1 MALLADSENTAP
13 GKEKLDSVPW
23 IQISQRLGIN
33 STKVNG
39 FYKYRGTTN
48 SKRACY
54 LKNRTED
61 CWIYFQHSKTQGNVW
76 FIGDPKK
83 GNYAYVV
90 EDLEIPV
97 APTQPLHIWNGK
109 EFEEDAS
116 VQMRVYNPEEDSEVG
131 VVKRELQGKLNN
143 LGKVT
148 AYHEGEVIFG
158 TLKEHIEQSRP
169 TMDIHYNALMDGVID
184 KMFQMLETDVDAIKK
199 TLYKFLGLFI
209 YYFKELKDVKKKR
222 NLGVWCNK
230 IFSHCLPYIHAE
242 FVVCEMDVAKK
253 PQVLVNATLV
263 LRNSMEFITDVSPEN
278 SKLLIPIVQACING
292 MTSNSDELSQTDREI
307 FSGPIY
313 MAALFDSVNQS
324 ISLPDVSHAART
336 LINEEKTSN
345 SFRLKLWRLITSL
358 SGAQQNS
365 LVQVEPLFNALKFS
379 MWGKPPAHQVG
390 DLRWVLWHACF
401 IVKCLASCDAH
412 KAELINLG
420 AVNICVEI
428 ISKEFNGQDLYLIPN
443 KENRIQAFGILE
455 HLSFARKFRPHLIRH
470 KPFQL
475 LLDKFKYDEQLGH
488 YVERIL
494 WNLKTDFNAIKKT
507 ERAPTG
513 PILICFTR
521 LDEEVRTRVLKA
533 VEDKSTFDG
542 VLNEFDDITSMTA
555 GVDQA
560 SVILL
565 GLSPNLEKS
574 AKMRIE
580 VEYAI
585 ASGKSIMALNIAHPH
600 YPRRMCGWLE
610 QFQDY
615 TIDMSSHDELPAKM
629 EELLNR
635 IKDGLNKSSDVI
647 SHQFLPMSRGNAY
660 NSRLVSPLEVG
671 TQSAA
676 QNNWTSVDEVYTWL
690 RDVVHLENDEID
702 RFRKSGMTI
711 ESFVQLSY
719 LATKNFSSFSKFL
732 STPDYKFSGGII
744 LHLAHFFM
752 REYNSRLLPYSRQAL
767 IKTREER
774 KDDYVPPTRMVSRQ
788 I

>member
-1 MALLADSENTAP
+1 MALLPDSENTAP
-13 GKEKLDSVPW
+13 VKEKLNSVPW

-116 VQMRVYNPEEDSEVG
+116 VQMRVYNPEEDSEAG
-131 VVKRELQGKLNN
+131 VVKHELLGKLGK
-143 LGKVT
+143 LGTVT
-148 AYHEGEVIFG
+148 AYDDGEVIFG

-230 IFSHCLPYIHAE
+230 IFSHCLPYIHGE
-242 FVVCEMDVAKK
+242 FVACEMDVAKN

-278 SKLLIPIVQACING
+278 SKLLIPIVQACIHG
-292 MTSNSDELSQTDREI
+292 MTSESHELSQTDREI

-313 MAALFDSVNQS
+313 MAALFDSVNQC
-324 ISLPDVSHAART
+324 ISLPDVSSAART
-336 LINEEKTSN
+336 LLSEAQTSN
-345 SFRLKLWRLITSL
+345 SFRLKLYRLITSL

-365 LVQVEPLFNALKFS
+365 LVTVQPLFNALKLS
-379 MWGKPPAHQVG
+379 MWGKPPAPQVG

-401 IVKCLASCDAH
+401 IVKCLAFCDAH

-420 AVNICVEI
+420 AVDICIEI
-428 ISKEFNGQDLYLIPN
+428 INEEYNGQDLYLIPN
-443 KENRIQAFGILE
+443 KENRIQAFGILV
-455 HLSFARKFRPHLIRH
+455 HLSFARKFRTHLMRH
-470 KPFQL
+470 KPFQI
-475 LLDKFKYDEQLGH
+475 LLDKFKHNEQLGR

-494 WNLKTDFNAIKKT
+494 WNLNTNFNAIKKT

-521 LDEEVRTRVLKA
+521 LDEEARTRVLKV
-533 VEDKSTFDG
+533 VEDKSNFDG

-555 GVDQA
+555 SVDQA

-574 AKMRIE
+574 AKIRIE

-585 ASGKSIMALNIAHPH
+585 ASGKSIMALNIAQPH

-610 QFQDY
+610 QFRDY
-615 TIDMSSHDELPAKM
+615 TIDMSSHDDLPGRL
-629 EELLNR
+629 EDLLNR
-635 IKDGLNKSSDVI
+635 IKESLNKSSDLI
-647 SHQFLPMSRGNAY
+647 SHQFLPMNIRNEY
-660 NSRLVSPLEVG
+660 TSRLNSPVAANA
-671 TQSAA
+671 QSAA
-676 QNNWTSVDEVYTWL
+676 QNRWSSVDEVYTWL
-690 RDVVHLENDEID
+690 RDVVRLENDHID
-702 RFRKSGMTI
+702 RFQKNGMTI
-711 ESFVQLSY
+711 EGFVHLSY
-719 LATKNFSSFSKFL
+719 LATKSFSDFSQFL
-732 STPDYKFSGGII
+732 SHHYKFSAGVI

-752 REYNSRLLPYSRQAL
+752 REYNSRLVPNSMQAV
-767 IKTREER
+767 INTRDER